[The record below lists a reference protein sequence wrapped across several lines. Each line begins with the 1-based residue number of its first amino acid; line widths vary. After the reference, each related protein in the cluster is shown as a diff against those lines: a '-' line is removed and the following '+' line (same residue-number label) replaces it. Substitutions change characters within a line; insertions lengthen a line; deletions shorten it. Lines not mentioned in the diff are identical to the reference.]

1 MKRLTSLCA
10 LIALAGPVAADT
22 PPTNLGKQITPFT
35 LADTH
40 GKPVA
45 LTDFQDRKAVV
56 IVFIGTECP
65 IGNAFLPTL
74 ARLNATYAP
83 RGVQF
88 LAVNANRQDTP
99 ERIAEHA
106 RKYGI
111 PFPVLKD
118 TGNRVADRFGARR
131 TPEAFVLD
139 AERRIRYQGRIDD
152 QFGVGYRGTHPTH
165 RDLADAL
172 DALLA
177 GKPIARPTTP
187 VAGCLIARV
196 KQPHAQVAVTYSKQ
210 VARILQQNC
219 QECHRPGQV
228 GPMPLLTYDDALSW
242 SDTIR
247 EVIDQRR
254 MPPWYADPRYGKFS
268 NDRSLSKRDRDA
280 LLAWVDQGCPHGDDR
295 DLPPPRQFVNGW
307 TIGQPDLV
315 LTMPKEFDV
324 PAEMP
329 RRGIPYKYFSVPTN
343 FTEDR
348 WVERAEARPGA
359 GEVVHHIV
367 VFIEPPG
374 ETFNPN
380 DPRVRVL
387 GGTAPGDMP
396 LILPPGYARRIP
408 AGSRLIFQ
416 MHYTPN
422 GRAQKD
428 RSSIGLIFAK
438 RPPAHEVRTVPVFN
452 AAFFIP
458 PGEGNYEIE
467 STFKVRRPAHVI
479 GFMPHMHLRGKDF
492 RYEAIYADGKTETL
506 LSVPRYDFN
515 WQSVYRLAKPLAI
528 PAGTVI
534 HCVAHFDNSAK
545 NRNNP
550 DPSRFVAWGD
560 QTWEEMMIGWMDFA
574 YDSPPQKVRAGR

>member
-1 MKRLTSLCA
+1 MKRLVPLCA
-10 LIALAGPVAADT
+10 LALLAGPISADT
-22 PPTNLGKQITPFT
+22 PPTNLGKKIAPFT
-35 LADTH
+35 LPDSH
-40 GKPVA
+40 GKSIS
-45 LTDFQDRKAVV
+45 LNDFSDKKAVV
-56 IVFIGTECP
+56 VVFVGTECT
-65 IGNAFLPTL
+65 ICNAFLPTL
-74 ARLNATYAP
+74 ARLNDTYAP
-83 RGVQF
+83 RGVQI

-99 ERIAEHA
+99 ERIAAHA
-106 RKYGI
+106 RQYAI

-118 TGNRVADRFGARR
+118 TGNRVADQFGARR

-139 AERRIRYQGRIDD
+139 ADRRIRYQGRIDD
-152 QFGVGYRGTHPTH
+152 QYGVGYRSSRPTH
-165 RDLADAL
+165 YDLADAL
-172 DALLA
+172 DAILSD
-177 GKPIARPTTP
+177 KPVARPTTP
-187 VAGCLIARV
+187 VTGCVIARV
-196 KQPHAQVAVTYSKQ
+196 KQPLEQGAITYSRQ
-210 VARILQQNC
+210 VARILQKNC

-242 SDTIR
+242 SETIR
-247 EVIDQRR
+247 EVIEERR
-254 MPPWYADPRYGKFS
+254 MPPWHADPRYGKFS
-268 NDRSLSKRDRDA
+268 NDRSLSKSERDA
-280 LLAWVDQGCPHGDDR
+280 LLAWIDQGCPRGDVK
-295 DLPPPRQFVNGW
+295 DLPPPRSFVTGW
-307 TIGQPDLV
+307 SIGRPDLV
-315 LTMPKEFDV
+315 LTMPKEYDV

-329 RRGIPYKYFSVPTN
+329 RQGIPYRYFSVPTH

-348 WVERAEARPGA
+348 WVTRAEARPGA

-396 LILPPGYARRIP
+396 LILPPGMARRIP

-438 RPPAHEVRTVPVFN
+438 QPPQFEVRTVPIFN
-452 AAFFIP
+452 AAFLIS
-458 PGEGNYEIE
+458 PGEANLEVE
-467 STFKVRRPAHVI
+467 SEFKFRRSGRVI

-492 RYEAIYADGKTETL
+492 RYEAIYPDGNTVTL

-515 WQSVYRLAKPLAI
+515 WQSVYRLAEPLLV
-528 PAGTVI
+528 PAGTRI

-550 DPSRFVAWGD
+550 DPGRFVAWGD

-574 YDSPPQKVRAGR
+574 YDGKPEAIRR